1 MAQIA
6 LEGAVR
12 SARIFASDRVV
23 RGGGRPRR
31 GSDAESG
38 GCWLAFPDALWPV
51 VPLGGRLARV
61 VRPLP
66 RLQLVN
72 GVADEVS
79 NAEAEWAF
87 ATCGQ
92 LLKCGVAD
100 AQVDCG
106 LLTGDGACLVVGAC
120 LGGALGR
127 AQLFVKV
134 GDWRLGVGLQGRT
147 PAWIVAASATGHDTR
162 RASRCSC
169 GQLPYRSRGTDR
181 LQSQYQLSYRRGV
194 PASTQWGKPGKR
206 GSCQGHDSGDPQAS

>member
-1 MAQIA
+1 MRCLRRRRPATAKRTPSPKRWWPIAQVA
-6 LEGAVR
+6 LECAVAWLGCSR
-12 SARIFASDRVV
+12 AIGVV
-23 RGGGRPRR
+23 RRGGRPRR
-31 GSDAESG
+31 AATMRRAADVG
-38 GCWLAFPDALWPV
+38 LRFQTALRPV
-51 VPLGGRLARV
+51 VPLGGWLARV

-66 RLQLVN
+66 PLQFVD

-147 PAWIVAASATGHDTR
+147 PAWIVAASVTGARH
-162 RASRCSC
+162 
-169 GQLPYRSRGTDR
+169 
-181 LQSQYQLSYRRGV
+181 
-194 PASTQWGKPGKR
+194 
-206 GSCQGHDSGDPQAS
+206 